1 MTDTPTCETCGGV
14 LFSGPQGP
22 ACLSPRCEASAAVTD
37 RALAR
42 IVVEYRPGEG
52 SFVSLWRADGLAP
65 LSLGHVAMDMLKAV
79 VEVVPNL
86 IRAIV
91 ANSAAKN

>member
-1 MTDTPTCETCGGV
+1 MTCDTCGGA

-22 ACLSPRCEASAAVTD
+22 MCLAPRCEASAAVTD

-52 SFVSLWRADGLAP
+52 SFVSLWRMEGMAP
-65 LSLGHVAMDMLKAV
+65 LSLGHVAMDMLKSV
-79 VEVVPNL
+79 TEVVPAL
-86 IRAIV
+86 IRAIA